1 MRLRAST
8 FAIVS
13 ALILVTLAGCGGS
26 GGGNTTPVGPLPAMV
41 TSLSPSSVVAGA
53 STLTLTVKG
62 TGFVSGDIVEFGSFA
77 LNSTFVSSTEM
88 QAQVPASDFAA
99 PDTPDVYIATSPP
112 SSLNYGMTFTIQDP
126 QLTGNISITESVV
139 NVQAND
145 MVWDPVSQL
154 IYLSL
159 PGSTSTANGAIAAL
173 NPVTGL
179 LGVSQTTGVG
189 PDRLAVSSDA
199 SYLWAGIDGASEL
212 QRFTLPN
219 LTPDISVFL
228 GSYNMYEPYSVM
240 DVEAQPGSSHTAAVV
255 VGEVNAVPPVEIGGI
270 SIYDDATA
278 RAVSVSGD
286 PIDQGPGPID
296 AIAWNA
302 DGTSLYGDNTQS
314 SPNDDLYSLSVD
326 SGGVQIAEDAKI
338 QGMTSAFGEPR
349 FDPATGY
356 VYGDTGLVIN
366 PMNGTV
372 VGSFPLSTVQGGF
385 SINPAMT
392 TDGTLNIA
400 YFIATTNWGPYQSC
414 ALEAYDMTHF
424 TYLGGTWIL
433 CSSGS
438 PAKLIRWGP
447 DGLAFLMR
455 TGGLQVPNIIL
466 FSGAFVTSPA
476 Q

>member
-179 LGVSQTTGVG
+179 LASRKPPASDLIGSRSPATPPIFG
-189 PDRLAVSSDA
+189 PA
-199 SYLWAGIDGASEL
+199 SMARANCRGS
-212 QRFTLPN
+212 RCP
-219 LTPDISVFL
+219 ISRPISAFFWVHTICT
-228 GSYNMYEPYSVM
+228 
-240 DVEAQPGSSHTAAVV
+240 SHT
-255 VGEVNAVPPVEIGGI
+255 P
-270 SIYDDATA
+270 
-278 RAVSVSGD
+278 
-286 PIDQGPGPID
+286 
-296 AIAWNA
+296 
-302 DGTSLYGDNTQS
+302 
-314 SPNDDLYSLSVD
+314 
-326 SGGVQIAEDAKI
+326 
-338 QGMTSAFGEPR
+338 
-349 FDPATGY
+349 
-356 VYGDTGLVIN
+356 
-366 PMNGTV
+366 
-372 VGSFPLSTVQGGF
+372 
-385 SINPAMT
+385 
-392 TDGTLNIA
+392 
-400 YFIATTNWGPYQSC
+400 
-414 ALEAYDMTHF
+414 
-424 TYLGGTWIL
+424 
-433 CSSGS
+433 
-438 PAKLIRWGP
+438 
-447 DGLAFLMR
+447 
-455 TGGLQVPNIIL
+455 
-466 FSGAFVTSPA
+466 
-476 Q
+476 